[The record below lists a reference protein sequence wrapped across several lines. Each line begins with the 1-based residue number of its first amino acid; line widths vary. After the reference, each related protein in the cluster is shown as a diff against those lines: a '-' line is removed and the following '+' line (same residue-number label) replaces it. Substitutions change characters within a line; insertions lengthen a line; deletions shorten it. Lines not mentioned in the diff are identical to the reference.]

1 MRTLTLLLCLALAAC
16 ATATAQAAP
25 AAAAPAPDSRPD
37 SLRMQ
42 EARVDCWAKVEK
54 QRGLRNIDGRIAFVD
69 KCVADALNQR

>member
-1 MRTLTLLLCLALAAC
+1 
-16 ATATAQAAP
+16 
-25 AAAAPAPDSRPD
+25 
-37 SLRMQ
+37 MQ